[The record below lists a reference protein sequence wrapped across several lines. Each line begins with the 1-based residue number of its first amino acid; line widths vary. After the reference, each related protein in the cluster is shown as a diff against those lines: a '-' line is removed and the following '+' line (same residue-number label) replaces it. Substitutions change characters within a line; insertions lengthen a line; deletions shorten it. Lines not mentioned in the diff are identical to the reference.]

1 MTALDDYEYFRGS
14 QTSREVIIKHKIGA
28 KTCKYN
34 VVKSRRAEELKT
46 EKQLKYFGI
55 NTDKQHK
62 YYRITLEKKEELQ
75 EAKKSVT
82 VRRQAQGR
90 RIDAKEQEQNPQTAS
105 ESITEGQKETLKQ
118 FSEVLLSNLDAKVI
132 HAVMSSLAAS
142 NDHQALKGKDFTAEE
157 LLEAMIQYL
166 DQ

>member
-14 QTSREVIIKHKIGA
+14 QTSRKVTIKHKIGA

-46 EKQLKYFGI
+46 DDE
-55 NTDKQHK
+55 QHK

-82 VRRQAQGR
+82 VRRQAHGR

-105 ESITEGQKETLKQ
+105 DSITEGQKETLKQ

-166 DQ
+166 DH